1 MIDILNEGI
10 RKKILEEIHSR
21 ENFERKKRSFIQF
34 DIFNDNQH
42 KYVYEYLRSQFS
54 ENTLKEM
61 PIISSI
67 NLARRIVLQEA
78 SLYKRAPKREF
89 YELSDEQKSTL
100 EHIYASAEVNKRLN
114 KANELYRLMKQ
125 CFVYI
130 VPVEGEISIRVL
142 APFQVDV
149 VPNELNPEK
158 ADVYII
164 SAFDR
169 KELQREWKLPPLTG
183 GSNSPIYPGLGYSTD
198 SRNNTIA
205 DSEDDLEDERFVV
218 WTKDLNFVMNG
229 KGEIL
234 SSDVSNPI
242 GIVPVIEVSSD
253 KNLTFWYETGQS
265 VTDFSVQF
273 NSALSDLANVVRM
286 QGWGQAWL
294 KGPKDLLPESIVVG
308 VNKILKL
315 PIDIN
320 TNTQTEFGFST
331 PNPDL
336 AGSMQF
342 IESLLAMFMSSR
354 GIDPKTVSGKLDA
367 QKNYSSGIERLL
379 AMIERFEASREDYSV
394 FERVENKIFEVF
406 RTYINVY
413 GGTEYLPDIKTGMIG
428 PDAYVNVTFARPEM
442 VKTES
447 EELDIIQRKL
457 ELGLISRKEAIMLDR
472 GVDAST
478 AEQIIMEIES
488 EEAHRDTV
496 KDALDA

>member
-1 MIDILNEGI
+1 MIDILNDDV

-21 ENFERKKRSFIQF
+21 ENFERKKKAFIQF

-42 KYVYEYLRSQFS
+42 RYVYEYLRSQFS

-78 SLYKRAPKREF
+78 SIYKKKPKREF
-89 YELSDEQKSTL
+89 YGVTDEQANTIEDL
-100 EHIYASAEVNKRLN
+100 YLRADMNKRLN
-114 KANELYRLMKQ
+114 KANELFRLLKQ
-125 CFVYI
+125 CFIYA
-130 VPVEGEISIRVL
+130 VPVDGEIAIRVL

-158 ADVYII
+158 ADAYIV

-169 KELQREWKLPPLTG
+169 KELQREWKLPPLNA
-183 GSNSPIYPGLGYSTD
+183 SNLSPVYPGLGYSTD
-198 SRNNTIA
+198 SKNNTIA
-205 DSEDDLEDERFVV
+205 DPEDDLEDERFVV
-218 WTKDLNFVMNG
+218 WTRELNFVMNG

-234 SSDVSNPI
+234 SDDVSNPI
-242 GIVPVIEVSSD
+242 GIVPIIEVSSE
-253 KNLTFWYETGQS
+253 KNLTFWHEAGQS

-273 NSALSDLANVVRM
+273 NAALSDLANVVRM

-315 PIDIN
+315 PIDVNNNI
-320 TNTQTEFGFST
+320 QTDFGFST

-367 QKNYSSGIERLL
+367 QRNYSSGIERLL
-379 AMIERFEASREDYSV
+379 AMIERFEASREDYDV
-394 FERVENKIFEVF
+394 FERVENQLFDVF
-406 RTYINVY
+406 KAYINVY
-413 GGTEYLPDIKTGMIG
+413 GGTEYLPGVKSGMIG
-428 PDAYVNVTFARPEM
+428 PDAYVSVTFSKPEM

-457 ELGLISRKEAIMLDR
+457 ELGLISRKEAIMIDR
-472 GVDAST
+472 GVDADT
-478 AEQIIMEIES
+478 ADRIIMEIDS
-488 EEAHRDTV
+488 EEALRDAV
-496 KDALDA
+496 KDEADA